1 MNRQPDHIAIDMRP
15 LMQQQ
20 QQQQQQYQQYQ
31 QQQQQQP
38 YYTEPYAGLSISSP
52 LPDMYRSTQQLQTTT
67 VWTVLMRLL
76 R

>member
-15 LMQQQ
+15 FMQQQ
-20 QQQQQQYQQYQ
+20 QQQQQQYQ